1 MCLRRVGVAVAF
13 IHELPSPTASLTAHQ
28 SLVPVTHLL
37 PELRGY
43 AATSLASA
51 TTRSAGRPSPICR
64 IPPASL
70 ARMIRSSLPTRSL
83 PGPRGGRG
91 VVVGWSAYLASLGR
105 QQRTHQRPLLVGEVR
120 LLWRD
125 RDRLGRSFCAGRGS
139 RGAFGC
145 QTGLAAAGRHGLVRP
160 PPHRPFEEE
169 ASSSF

>member
-1 MCLRRVGVAVAF
+1 MWIFLKTN
-13 IHELPSPTASLTAHQ
+13 PTASLTALQ
-28 SLVPVTHLL
+28 SLVPVTHRL

-91 VVVGWSAYLASLGR
+91 WSAYLASLGR
-105 QQRTHQRPLLVGEVR
+105 QQRPHPRPLLVGEVR

-125 RDRLGRSFCAGRGS
+125 RDRLGRSFCACRGS

-145 QTGLAAAGRHGLVRP
+145 QAGLAAAGRHGLVRP
-160 PPHRPFEEE
+160 SPPRPFE
-169 ASSSF
+169 